1 MLVQPIHT
9 TRNKHEKLE
18 GKGEASFDN
27 PFMMQSH
34 AERRKLWEPFRIYQL
49 TSTAN
54 SLNYGRIGYAS

>member
-1 MLVQPIHT
+1 MILLKLYCIFTNRDEIEICKMLVQPIHT

-34 AERRKLWEPFRIYQL
+34 AESMKKIVEAL
-49 TSTAN
+49 
-54 SLNYGRIGYAS
+54 